1 MTRAD
6 KAMMEKNL
14 DLIFEFER
22 YVSQHP
28 GLGRRIP
35 DDAILVLQ
43 VKKDEAFNRWSRRL
57 ATEQSKDG
65 RRPIVYITISKM
77 GPARSRI
84 AALKIERA
92 A

>member
-1 MTRAD
+1 MTRTD
-6 KAMMEKNL
+6 KAMAEKNL

-28 GLGRRIP
+28 EFAPRIP
-35 DDAILVLQ
+35 DDAILVFQ
-43 VKKDEAFNRWSRRL
+43 VKKDEASNRWSRRV
-57 ATEQSKDG
+57 AEKQSKGG
-65 RRPIVYITISKM
+65 RRPIVHITISKM